1 MTTSSQTPGPMPP
14 EIPAAVPSRTTYDD
28 PWQGSDVPH
37 ALRSPFPEPRIEGPT
52 CVMCE
57 APAGVG
63 DAALR
68 PDPRGRRY
76 PSGAQVLYCTPC
88 LPPAPLVQTAAGV
101 IAAAIE
107 HGASTPAEIAQAEAD
122 AGIIY
127 DPQRVEE
134 IAAAAAEQAHAED
147 QAEIAERGRQLAR
160 MAGDHRK
167 INAVARLLEARRA
180 DTFLPAVDVARAIE
194 WGTTA
199 LDAFPMTLTWRPED
213 GVDIPGPGD
222 TGRRAI
228 VPCRSSYGQLAH
240 LVVEGDDRTKLATLV
255 DAEFRDVCAPCPT
268 DGCGEAETPG
278 ASYPLPDGWA
288 RLEIAGVD
296 GGLRAYCSPTCVG
309 DAFAR
314 AADELSADDRAAAI
328 DPDQQDPEY
337 LDASGHDD
345 VARCVRCGCTED
357 AACEGGCAW
366 VLNAEQVDL
375 CSACATPAELAA
387 NGWQAVTEVP
397 AGEER

>member
-1 MTTSSQTPGPMPP
+1 MTTSSQTPGAMPP
-14 EIPAAVPSRTTYDD
+14 EIP
-28 PWQGSDVPH
+28 H
-37 ALRSPFPEPRIEGPT
+37 
-52 CVMCE
+52 
-57 APAGVG
+57 PAE
-63 DAALR
+63 
-68 PDPRGRRY
+68 
-76 PSGAQVLYCTPC
+76 
-88 LPPAPLVQTAAGV
+88 PLVRTAAGV

-107 HGASTPAEIAQAEAD
+107 HGASTPAEIAQAERD
-122 AGIIY
+122 AGLLF
-127 DPQRVEE
+127 DPEAAE
-134 IAAAAAEQAHAED
+134 AIASAAAEQAHAED

-180 DTFLPAVDVARAIE
+180 STFLPAVDVARAIE

-314 AADELSADDRAAAI
+314 AADELSAEDRAAAI